1 MYEHHLCFLHS
12 VEVKPSSLT
21 DKWTNQEAE
30 EEWNGMNDKCV
41 YPNNIVTLLS
51 ASSVKIFFNV
61 SIGCD

>member
-1 MYEHHLCFLHS
+1 
-12 VEVKPSSLT
+12 
-21 DKWTNQEAE
+21 
-30 EEWNGMNDKCV
+30 MNDKCV